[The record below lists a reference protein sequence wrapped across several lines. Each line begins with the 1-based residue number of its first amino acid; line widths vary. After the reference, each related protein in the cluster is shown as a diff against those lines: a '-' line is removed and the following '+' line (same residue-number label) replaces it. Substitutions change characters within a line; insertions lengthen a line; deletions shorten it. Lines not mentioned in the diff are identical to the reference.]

1 MRCPSLDVW
10 CASEEATESAQG
22 LTRAV
27 GVLDQGKADMLISA
41 FPKPDPW

>member
-27 GVLDQGKADMLISA
+27 GILDQGKAYVLIPA
-41 FPKPDPW
+41 CTKPDPW